1 MTRGGGHTTHQVG
14 GHGRGDITVT
24 LLRVWFPPHPPR
36 IHYPLPLP
44 YAGRPDPAALRK
56 LVRELRDELAQLRAR
71 HGEDRR
77 DAEIRRLRDE

>member
-1 MTRGGGHTTHQVG
+1 MGGY
-14 GHGRGDITVT
+14 GRGDITVT
-24 LLRVWFPPHPPR
+24 PLRVWLPPTPLR

-56 LVRELRDELAQLRAR
+56 QVRELRDELAQLRAR

-77 DAEIRRLRDE
+77 DAEIRHLRDE